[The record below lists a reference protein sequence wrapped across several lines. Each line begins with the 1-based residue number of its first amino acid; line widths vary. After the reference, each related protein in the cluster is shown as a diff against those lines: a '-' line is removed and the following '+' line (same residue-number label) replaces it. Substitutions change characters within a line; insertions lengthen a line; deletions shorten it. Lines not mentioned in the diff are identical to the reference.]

1 MCPGTR
7 KGHKKKKKQTKNV
20 AADNRLQSST
30 QLADTHSLGSYT
42 VCRNEEDGLEPVG
55 GGTNTRFAEV

>member
-1 MCPGTR
+1 M
-7 KGHKKKKKQTKNV
+7 KQTKNV